1 MFSKYN
7 QSLQCYADFLASF
20 SHPKRLEILFL
31 LKNHELSVSQIKE
44 MLDLPQ
50 ANISQHLMAMRQAN
64 VIKDRRDGKQIFYS
78 LANEKIAKF
87 LNIVKDTVGTDCIEE
102 YYKDDF
108 ENFEMVTDP
117 VCKMR
122 FPKNDSHFEFIHEKN
137 NYYFCA
143 SNCLKKF
150 AKEPEN
156 YVNK

>member
-7 QSLQCYADFLASF
+7 ESLNCYADFLASF
-20 SHPKRLEILFL
+20 SQPKRLEILFL

-64 VIKDRRDGKQIFYS
+64 VIKDRREGKQIFYT
-78 LANEKIAKF
+78 LANEKIAEF
-87 LNIVKDTVGTDCIEE
+87 LNMIKKTVGTDCIED
-102 YYKDDF
+102 YYHDNFKD
-108 ENFEMVTDP
+108 FEMVTDP

-122 FPKNDSHFEFIHEKN
+122 FPKNDSHFEFAIEDKHF
-137 NYYFCA
+137 YFCA

-150 AKEPEN
+150 AKEPN
-156 YVNK
+156 KYVNK